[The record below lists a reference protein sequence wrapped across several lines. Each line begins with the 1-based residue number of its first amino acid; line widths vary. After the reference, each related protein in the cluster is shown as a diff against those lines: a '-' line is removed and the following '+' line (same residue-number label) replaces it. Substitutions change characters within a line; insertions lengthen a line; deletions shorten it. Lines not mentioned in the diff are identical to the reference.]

1 MKTAAELLTDLV
13 ATRVA
18 DDKARRDAQTERLRL
33 ALLGWGQE

>member
-1 MKTAAELLTDLV
+1 MTTAADLLAAIE

-18 DDKARRDAQTERLRL
+18 DDTARRDAQTERLRL